1 MAKSWG
7 SRSIE
12 LFEHLEQVGEG
23 TVRRQRK
30 ESFSTL
36 FPPPVSCSPTLQPR
50 AIRLT
55 VWASLSGY
63 EQANRRNRG
72 FEAGEDGQ

>member
-12 LFEHLEQVGEG
+12 LFENLEQVGEG

-36 FPPPVSCSPTLQPR
+36 FPPGELF
-50 AIRLT
+50 AD
-55 VWASLSGY
+55 ASAPCHSLDSMGKFIGLRTSKQ
-63 EQANRRNRG
+63 EKPWL
-72 FEAGEDGQ
+72 